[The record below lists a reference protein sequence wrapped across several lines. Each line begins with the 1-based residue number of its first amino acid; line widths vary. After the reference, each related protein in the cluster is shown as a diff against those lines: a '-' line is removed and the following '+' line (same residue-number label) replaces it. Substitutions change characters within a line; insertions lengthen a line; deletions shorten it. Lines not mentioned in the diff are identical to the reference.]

1 MATFSTSASD
11 PASGTAGREGPV
23 RRSLFGLKRQRSRAG
38 GRNGD
43 LTRHIEDAHD
53 LLCSANRKG
62 VRIPQDVVTVMVEVR
77 RTYEAGGT
85 PDADLET
92 RFWNAYGLL
101 RSAIEPTHRARRMYR
116 WVFYITLA
124 LLLLSQLAYLFGASV
139 RDQITRL
146 DEEHYRL
153 LGQQQVAAA
162 GDAAD
167 QGAAA
172 ALATPFSIQE
182 QVQANEAA
190 RQDYRELARQLVPW
204 FKTPSLS
211 LAALKIYLEFLSS
224 YVLPALYGLLG
235 ACAFVLR
242 QLSDDIGRLR
252 FASDIKG
259 QYTLRLNIGLLAGL
273 AVGWFIQPDQEAGV
287 VANLPPLALAFV
299 AGYGS
304 DLLFAVLDRIVQ
316 AFTSP
321 RGDGMTVREESAG
334 GLERVERRSV
344 ETRVADGRRAEPED
358 ERDATSGG
366 TTRGRAAGED
376 PDAGE
381 PRKAA

>member
-1 MATFSTSASD
+1 M
-11 PASGTAGREGPV
+11 
-23 RRSLFGLKRQRSRAG
+23 
-38 GRNGD
+38 
-43 LTRHIEDAHD
+43 
-53 LLCSANRKG
+53 
-62 VRIPQDVVTVMVEVR
+62 VTVMVEVR

-85 PDADLET
+85 PDAELET

-116 WVFYITLA
+116 WVFYVTLA

-162 GDAAD
+162 PPEEGAD
-167 QGAAA
+167 QGAGA
-172 ALATPFSIQE
+172 ALATPLSIQE
-182 QVQANEAA
+182 QIEANEAA
-190 RQDYRELARQLVPW
+190 RTDYRELARQLVPW
-204 FKTPSLS
+204 FGTPSLA

-224 YVLPALYGLLG
+224 YLLPALYGLLG

-273 AVGWFIQPDQEAGV
+273 AVGWFIQPDQEASV

-366 TTRGRAAGED
+366 TKPSRPAGED